1 VLNIVVSPF
10 GDFVELRLLVLHPWY
25 IGRDRMEDLDL
36 RRDIQE
42 TKAMMQVVTVKE
54 EKEILTIHVCMLSHS
69 NSKFM
74 GPVNL
79 RID

>member
-25 IGRDRMEDLDL
+25 IGRARMEEL

-74 GPVNL
+74 GPGNY

>member
-1 VLNIVVSPF
+1 M
-10 GDFVELRLLVLHPWY
+10 DK
-25 IGRDRMEDLDL
+25 L
-36 RRDIQE
+36 RRDIHE